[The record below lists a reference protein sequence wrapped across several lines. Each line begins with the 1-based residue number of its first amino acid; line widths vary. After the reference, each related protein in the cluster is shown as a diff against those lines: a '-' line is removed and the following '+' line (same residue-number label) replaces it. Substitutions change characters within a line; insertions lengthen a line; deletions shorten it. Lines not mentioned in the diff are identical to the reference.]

1 MKGSNE
7 IELRRRTSENY
18 THEVIEDTKLK
29 RVTSWRKSQSK
40 FLKNLFYNIISF
52 GILHLVSLFYPK
64 LYIKLYCNPSPAS
77 ECDYFL
83 VENIYG
89 KLTLCPNICKK
100 KDIEELNMPLQEK
113 SELSLIE
120 KKSKID
126 FTKTLLYS
134 FVYKSN
140 VYEYDEKKDAIIPV
154 YMDLSSMTNKEILDY
169 FLSGLG
175 TKSLVKKYRER
186 YGKNEYAFNTGILY
200 LFFLKNEIP
209 SYIIVII
216 ICCIETVA
224 FQDLNILIV
233 KIVIVILFFLAQII
247 NIKVT
252 IINKYNNEFT
262 LDGNKRK
269 IKVKRKY
276 LLNDSEEFYAEINP
290 EKLLPG
296 DIIFLKENDFVPC
309 DCIIIEG
316 ECYASESNLTGK
328 LDISNKTSISDDENL
343 FNYKE
348 NNINILYHGM
358 KIVKTFSKINN
369 NYISALCINIGPN
382 TYKANQFSNIFYFLE
397 RKKEYNYVYNL
408 FGERK
413 IIFIYI
419 IIAIISSQIYG
430 FAFTYLTSV
439 DVSQEYFT
447 RLISRI
453 MLGGLSE
460 CLILPYF
467 LTHSF
472 MILLGVFRLQKN
484 NITCFDKSRLI
495 NSGKINTIIFNKTGT
510 LSGETLEIDG
520 YYIPNYSIE
529 KEGNTFYNRYSASQS
544 KKLNVE
550 ILNYYREYLHIKT
563 NEDFAF
569 HFNELRSKFEYL
581 LILFLECL
589 LCCNDVEKIGIDIFG
604 NKLETSLLSDMKW
617 DIKPFNSN
625 NNDIKENGKSKEN
638 YVIKYVNDDNKDDSS
653 YYLVKKKVYDI
664 FPKNNYKLSESSNIS
679 TRKNLN
685 EYSNIPDKKNEKHLL
700 KRKNVFRKSIMTL
713 EVLSDLY
720 TAQAALYK
728 LRILKKFV
736 INGSLCH
743 SAVVYNFV
751 TRELRFMTKGYPE
764 KIINKCLKSSLPVDL
779 EQTISNCRKN
789 GLIVLVCATKILDI
803 SHYDGSDELDDYMF
817 ELNFC
822 GFMTLKNKIKSRV
835 KYSIEQIKEFECHMV
850 ISSADN
856 EYNCLSAGIN
866 SGIIKDNNNI
876 FLLDRIGK
884 YNKLFIRKLYS
895 TKEKEEEIEKKD
907 INEENYYSNISKK
920 RKTCFIEK
928 NKSKKIRFN
937 EFLIN
942 NDEDIN
948 FNKKIRSTF
957 SKKTTKF
964 KDISEAN
971 KLEESSNS
979 RITGLQLSKKSSD
992 VSAKFKK
999 STKDSSKSQ
1008 KKLNKGIDTNNNI
1021 KCFHDI
1027 AYYHGIF
1034 DDYEELNDGIYCVS
1048 SSAFNFLY
1056 DNKSYEGIQYI
1067 LEKLHKKCKI
1077 FFNMSSVDKSRLIDY
1092 FRESKDNYVLTI
1104 GGCDSDFDSIISS
1117 NVGVSLRNP
1126 PNKNMILC
1134 HFYFSK
1140 KDIIYI
1146 KNLVIMGRLLYENS
1160 ILLEIVSFSCAVA
1173 VNFFL
1178 VGCLSKYLDI
1188 KGFLSN
1194 QLRFLDLENLILEM
1208 VSFVGAPKDKIQLL
1222 KNKKILNIY
1231 YIIQLVVLLIF
1242 KLISLTLLEN
1252 LYIVDETLNKE
1263 KSDEE
1268 YINFVFILC
1277 VEFIINS
1284 IFAFNNVSFYRKS
1297 PFSNVILVILS
1308 LLDLLYIILLIC
1320 LNSSNFNSD
1329 IINLTKYSYSDN
1341 LIDSYSD
1348 RNGLLLLFI
1357 MIFDFI
1363 CSFLFSTIIYYIFIR
1378 YIK

>member
-419 IIAIISSQIYG
+419 IIAI
-430 FAFTYLTSV
+430 
-439 DVSQEYFT
+439 
-447 RLISRI
+447 
-453 MLGGLSE
+453 
-460 CLILPYF
+460 
-467 LTHSF
+467 
-472 MILLGVFRLQKN
+472 
-484 NITCFDKSRLI
+484 
-495 NSGKINTIIFNKTGT
+495 
-510 LSGETLEIDG
+510 
-520 YYIPNYSIE
+520 
-529 KEGNTFYNRYSASQS
+529 
-544 KKLNVE
+544 
-550 ILNYYREYLHIKT
+550 
-563 NEDFAF
+563 
-569 HFNELRSKFEYL
+569 
-581 LILFLECL
+581 
-589 LCCNDVEKIGIDIFG
+589 
-604 NKLETSLLSDMKW
+604 
-617 DIKPFNSN
+617 
-625 NNDIKENGKSKEN
+625 
-638 YVIKYVNDDNKDDSS
+638 
-653 YYLVKKKVYDI
+653 
-664 FPKNNYKLSESSNIS
+664 
-679 TRKNLN
+679 
-685 EYSNIPDKKNEKHLL
+685 
-700 KRKNVFRKSIMTL
+700 
-713 EVLSDLY
+713 
-720 TAQAALYK
+720 
-728 LRILKKFV
+728 
-736 INGSLCH
+736 
-743 SAVVYNFV
+743 
-751 TRELRFMTKGYPE
+751 
-764 KIINKCLKSSLPVDL
+764 
-779 EQTISNCRKN
+779 
-789 GLIVLVCATKILDI
+789 
-803 SHYDGSDELDDYMF
+803 
-817 ELNFC
+817 
-822 GFMTLKNKIKSRV
+822 
-835 KYSIEQIKEFECHMV
+835 
-850 ISSADN
+850 
-856 EYNCLSAGIN
+856 
-866 SGIIKDNNNI
+866 
-876 FLLDRIGK
+876 
-884 YNKLFIRKLYS
+884 
-895 TKEKEEEIEKKD
+895 
-907 INEENYYSNISKK
+907 
-920 RKTCFIEK
+920 
-928 NKSKKIRFN
+928 
-937 EFLIN
+937 
-942 NDEDIN
+942 
-948 FNKKIRSTF
+948 
-957 SKKTTKF
+957 
-964 KDISEAN
+964 
-971 KLEESSNS
+971 
-979 RITGLQLSKKSSD
+979 
-992 VSAKFKK
+992 
-999 STKDSSKSQ
+999 
-1008 KKLNKGIDTNNNI
+1008 
-1021 KCFHDI
+1021 
-1027 AYYHGIF
+1027 
-1034 DDYEELNDGIYCVS
+1034 VS
-1048 SSAFNFLY
+1048 S
-1056 DNKSYEGIQYI
+1056 
-1067 LEKLHKKCKI
+1067 
-1077 FFNMSSVDKSRLIDY
+1077 
-1092 FRESKDNYVLTI
+1092 
-1104 GGCDSDFDSIISS
+1104 
-1117 NVGVSLRNP
+1117 
-1126 PNKNMILC
+1126 
-1134 HFYFSK
+1134 
-1140 KDIIYI
+1140 
-1146 KNLVIMGRLLYENS
+1146 
-1160 ILLEIVSFSCAVA
+1160 
-1173 VNFFL
+1173 
-1178 VGCLSKYLDI
+1178 
-1188 KGFLSN
+1188 
-1194 QLRFLDLENLILEM
+1194 
-1208 VSFVGAPKDKIQLL
+1208 
-1222 KNKKILNIY
+1222 
-1231 YIIQLVVLLIF
+1231 
-1242 KLISLTLLEN
+1242 
-1252 LYIVDETLNKE
+1252 
-1263 KSDEE
+1263 
-1268 YINFVFILC
+1268 
-1277 VEFIINS
+1277 
-1284 IFAFNNVSFYRKS
+1284 
-1297 PFSNVILVILS
+1297 
-1308 LLDLLYIILLIC
+1308 
-1320 LNSSNFNSD
+1320 
-1329 IINLTKYSYSDN
+1329 
-1341 LIDSYSD
+1341 
-1348 RNGLLLLFI
+1348 
-1357 MIFDFI
+1357 
-1363 CSFLFSTIIYYIFIR
+1363 
-1378 YIK
+1378 